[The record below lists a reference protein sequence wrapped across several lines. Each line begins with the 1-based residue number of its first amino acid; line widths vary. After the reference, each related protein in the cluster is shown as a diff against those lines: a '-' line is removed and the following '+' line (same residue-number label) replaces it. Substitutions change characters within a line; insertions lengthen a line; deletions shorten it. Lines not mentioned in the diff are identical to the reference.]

1 MHIKSVRLCAFY
13 PKTHIRNTLK
23 NKSTKSQSAAESLS
37 FSCAV
42 PPLSKLAVTARPSVR
57 PSLPVLP
64 LLPASLPAL
73 QTQPASQLTTLSSSV
88 RINTYSYNSHMI
100 SSTQANQQTHCTEL
114 PLFGFFSTLYWH
126 YTIFRPECIFNIKGY
141 CCFFSYSSSNRVFL
155 SIGIS
160 CFFFFLRRQAY
171 RKAAPT
177 PTNTCGLHRLWVYL

>member
-42 PPLSKLAVTARPSVR
+42 PPLSKLAVTARPSV
-57 PSLPVLP
+57 PPCP
-64 LLPASLPAL
+64 PPTAC
-73 QTQPASQLTTLSSSV
+73 QPACLTNSASQPANTLSSSV